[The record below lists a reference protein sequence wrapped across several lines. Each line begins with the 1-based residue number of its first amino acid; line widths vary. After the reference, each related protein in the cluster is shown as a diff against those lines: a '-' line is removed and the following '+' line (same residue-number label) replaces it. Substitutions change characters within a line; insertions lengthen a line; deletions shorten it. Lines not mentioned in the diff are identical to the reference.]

1 MKNKILK
8 KMFELS
14 DGKTSI
20 INFNC
25 QLFPEFSKEV
35 SEVEFRKYL
44 KDLEQDGLI
53 EIISGFRA
61 YTSSLSDLSLL
72 NLTKDGLFYVKNMR
86 SVNVSYSKKDEILKT
101 ISVVSGGKS
110 TYKIDVNSDLYPVL
124 KNKIN
129 RDGLNN
135 ILIQL
140 RYDKLISAPLV
151 HYKGVPY
158 IDSLKITIHGL
169 SLFKNFINKK
179 DL

>member
-1 MKNKILK
+1 
-8 KMFELS
+8 MFELS

-53 EIISGFRA
+53 EILSGFKS
-61 YTSSLSDLSLL
+61 YTKLVTDLSLL
-72 NLTKDGLFYVKNMR
+72 NLTKDGLFYANNTTSVK
-86 SVNVSYSKKDEILKT
+86 VSYSEKDEILKT
-101 ISVVSGGKS
+101 ISVISGGKS
-110 TYKIDVNSDLYPVL
+110 TYKIDVSSDLYPVF
-124 KNKIN
+124 KTKIN
-129 RDGLNN
+129 RDSLNN
-135 ILIQL
+135 ILVQL
-140 RYDKLISAPLV
+140 RHDKLISAPLV